1 MQISSTYLPAM
12 TEKTF
17 IISRTDAIGD
27 VVLTLPV
34 AGVLRSLYPQSRIL
48 FLGRAYTEAVIRAC
62 VHVDDFLDWDKW
74 KEMPAGDAARAMAAT
89 GADTIIHVF
98 PDKTIARLAS
108 RARIPLRIGTT
119 NRHYHWLTCN
129 RLVKLSRRRSPLHE
143 AQLNLRLL
151 VTLGAKDLYT
161 PAEIAGYYGL
171 TRLPPLPDEFASL
184 IDPGRFN
191 LVLHPR
197 SRGSAREWGL
207 DNFRELIGLLPED
220 RFKIFVTGTTAE
232 GELIEPLL
240 DDCPQVTDL
249 TGAFSLGRLIT
260 FLSRTDGLVAAS
272 TGPLHLAAAL
282 GKSAFG
288 IYPPIRPM
296 HPGRWA
302 PIGPKAEVF
311 VSNPDCEACR
321 KTGDCACMRGIAPR
335 LLSARLYELASAKI
349 SK

>member
-1 MQISSTYLPAM
+1 MP
-12 TEKTF
+12 EKTF

-34 AGVLRSLYPQSRIL
+34 AGVLRSLYPRSRIL

-62 VHVDDFLDWDKW
+62 EHIDAFLDWDKW
-74 KEMPAGDAARAMAAT
+74 KKLPVDEAAREMAAT

-98 PDKTIARLAS
+98 PNRTIARLAKH
-108 RARIPLRIGTT
+108 ARIPLRYGTT
-119 NRHYHWLTCN
+119 NRLYHWFTCN
-129 RLVKLSRRRSPLHE
+129 RLVRLSRKNSRFHE
-143 AQLNLRLL
+143 AQLNLQLL
-151 VTLGAKDLYT
+151 TTLGAKELYT

-171 TRLPPLPDEFASL
+171 TRLPTLPDTIASL
-184 IDPGRFN
+184 IDKARFN
-191 LVLHPR
+191 LVLHPK

-207 DNFRELIGLLPED
+207 DNFRELIRQLPQD
-220 RFKIFVTGTTAE
+220 RFSIFVTGTAAE
-232 GELIEPLL
+232 GELLEPLL
-240 DDCPQVTDL
+240 RDCPAVTDL
-249 TGAFSLGRLIT
+249 TGRLSLGELMT
-260 FLSRTDGLVAAS
+260 FLSKADGLVAAS

-282 GKSAFG
+282 GKSALG

-311 VSNPDCEACR
+311 VSGTECEACR
-321 KTGDCACMRGIAPR
+321 KTGDCACMRSLQPR
-335 LLSARLYELASAKI
+335 LLSARLMDLASAKN